1 VMNLVTSAIEII
13 VTAGLDSA
21 ISEARRDSR
30 IKSGN
35 DDRKRGI

>member
-1 VMNLVTSAIEII
+1 MNLVTSAIETI
-13 VTAGLDSA
+13 VMAGLDPT

-30 IKSGN
+30 IKSGD